1 MEYNKYKIGERISK
15 ERSNRGMTQQEL
27 VDKCHEITG
36 LENPPF
42 TVRTLGSWENGNDSI
57 TLKNLIL
64 ISQALECSVGYL
76 LGEYDKRT
84 LEIEDIC
91 NETGLS
97 EEVVKVLKKEAAR
110 IQEINK
116 YNSKC
121 NHPPIEATIK
131 TGFISCLLESST
143 GIFDTL
149 GDFMQHEAE
158 MKEVRQLPFFQDIE
172 KLFFEAQKKKYWNF
186 DIKTG
191 EPSLKDRKEYFN
203 DSLKEF
209 LDEYNKADKYGINS
223 LVKMITSNDVL
234 IDDDEKERIV
244 KKIENVNFV
253 KEMFID
259 LAYRIKI
266 YDLLEKEQKK
276 KYFKYELSDNFMDI
290 VKDYIKE
297 GAENGRKDKLQEER

>member
-1 MEYNKYKIGERISK
+1 MKYDKYKIGERINK
-15 ERSNRGMTQQEL
+15 ERSNRGMTQQDL
-27 VDKCHEITG
+27 VNKCHEITG

-42 TVRTLGSWENGNDSI
+42 SVRAFGSWENGNDSI

-97 EEVVKVLKKEAAR
+97 EEAVKVLKKEAVR
-110 IQEINK
+110 IQERNK
-116 YNSKC
+116 YNSKY
-121 NHPPIEATIK
+121 NHPPIENTIK

-149 GDFMQHEAE
+149 GDFMQHEAD
-158 MKEVRQLPFFQDIE
+158 MKEVKKLPFFQDIE
-172 KLFFEAQKKKYWNF
+172 NLFFEAQKKQKWKF

-191 EPSLKDRKEYFN
+191 ELLLKDNKEHFN
-203 DSLKEF
+203 DALKEF
-209 LDEYNKADKYGINS
+209 LNKYDDVGKYS
-223 LVKMITSNDVL
+223 TSELVEMITSDTLLSNDKK
-234 IDDDEKERIV
+234 EKMIERI
-244 KKIENVNFV
+244 KEVNLTE
-253 KEMFID
+253 EMFVD
-259 LAYRIKI
+259 LAHRKEI
-266 YDLLEKEQKK
+266 YSLLEIEQKK

-290 VKDYIKE
+290 VKAYVKE
-297 GAENGRKDKLQEER
+297 GAEDGRKDKLQEER

>member
-97 EEVVKVLKKEAAR
+97 EEAVKVLKKEAAR

-116 YNSKC
+116 YN
-121 NHPPIEATIK
+121 
-131 TGFISCLLESST
+131 
-143 GIFDTL
+143 
-149 GDFMQHEAE
+149 
-158 MKEVRQLPFFQDIE
+158 
-172 KLFFEAQKKKYWNF
+172 
-186 DIKTG
+186 
-191 EPSLKDRKEYFN
+191 
-203 DSLKEF
+203 
-209 LDEYNKADKYGINS
+209 
-223 LVKMITSNDVL
+223 
-234 IDDDEKERIV
+234 
-244 KKIENVNFV
+244 
-253 KEMFID
+253 
-259 LAYRIKI
+259 
-266 YDLLEKEQKK
+266 
-276 KYFKYELSDNFMDI
+276 
-290 VKDYIKE
+290 
-297 GAENGRKDKLQEER
+297 